1 MSKLGDELDQLKPA
15 KALGCFFFF
24 FQQVCSNHNTTANP
38 SLLSYPESIHT
49 TDPRVNYENMLTE
62 PKTPLQSVFT
72 AAVRAQL
79 NKLTCSWRHHHW
91 PEQCTMTQCLCFMK
105 QESFGSVYLHTF
117 KSIWLTLTL
126 SSPAII
132 LSPEW

>member
-1 MSKLGDELDQLKPA
+1 MNLTSLNQLRPSLDV
-15 KALGCFFFF
+15 FFLLLFL
-24 FQQVCSNHNTTANP
+24 QQVFKPKHHGKSI
-38 SLLSYPESIHT
+38 SLIFNPESIHT
-49 TDPRVNYENMLTE
+49 TDPWVIYENMLTE
-62 PKTPLQSVFT
+62 PKTPLHSVFT

-79 NKLTCSWRHHHW
+79 NKLACSWRHHHW

-105 QESFGSVYLHTF
+105 QESFGSVYLHTL
-117 KSIWLTLTL
+117 KSIWLTMTL